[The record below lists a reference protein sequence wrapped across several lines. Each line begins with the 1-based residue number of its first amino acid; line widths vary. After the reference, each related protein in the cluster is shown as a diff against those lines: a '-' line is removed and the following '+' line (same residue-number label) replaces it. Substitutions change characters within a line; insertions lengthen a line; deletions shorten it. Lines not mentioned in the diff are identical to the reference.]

1 MEERRKMT
9 LGDKRSVITIIV
21 GIITILAFVIG
32 IIISITAWKYTT
44 DISLSD
50 IQEKNTT
57 QDTRLDKLEEA
68 VQNSNVSLAEIN
80 ANLEFIKK
88 ALERLEAKK

>member
-9 LGDKRSVITIIV
+9 LGDKRSVITIIT
-21 GIITILAFVIG
+21 GIITILIFVIG
-32 IIISITAWKYTT
+32 IIVSITAWKYTT

-50 IQEKNTT
+50 IEKKDIV
-57 QDTRLDKLEEA
+57 QDARLTKLEEA